1 MLVFG
6 AQIGAETQT
15 IGYGAI
21 LCCQVIAC
29 DTDWAK
35 EIQV

>member
-6 AQIGAETQT
+6 AQIGAQRQT

-21 LCCQVIAC
+21 LCFHVIAC